1 MRGIGVFM
9 GRPVTFERLDM
20 SLEEFGRLVDMNRTD
35 AFYIAGLAAV
45 ALCNYRYDPEKCISM
60 LNRLK
65 NPHEP
70 MNDRDVQIIKER
82 LFGKDYIPFSYFA
95 GAIQFNNFTPRRPYT
110 VLVKDN
116 NYSFYNEGWAE
127 LWLHSTGAPD
137 DRPVRLRQRRS
148 TQEWFLS
155 EQMLIADINLIA
167 DEEEEDDDDPWG

>member
-1 MRGIGVFM
+1 M

>member
-1 MRGIGVFM
+1 M

-70 MNDRDVQIIKER
+70 MNDREVQIVKER

-116 NYSFYNEGWAE
+116 DYSFYNEGWAE

>member
-1 MRGIGVFM
+1 M

-70 MNDRDVQIIKER
+70 MNDRDVQIVKER